1 MGPAWQWVHGAVK
14 GSADEGGPP
23 VSATVMGWARVKKCL
38 DGPKGGERPNTRVY
52 SFFFFSFSISNSNFQ
67 INSRFKFP
75 NFVASLFS
83 VYIFNL
89 NLPI

>member
-1 MGPAWQWVHGAVK
+1 VGPAWQWVHGAVK

-52 SFFFFSFSISNSNFQ
+52 SFSFFPFLFQ
-67 INSRFKFP
+67 IQIFKSIPGLSFQT
-75 NFVASLFS
+75 LWQ
-83 VYIFNL
+83 VYSQFIYS
-89 NLPI
+89 I